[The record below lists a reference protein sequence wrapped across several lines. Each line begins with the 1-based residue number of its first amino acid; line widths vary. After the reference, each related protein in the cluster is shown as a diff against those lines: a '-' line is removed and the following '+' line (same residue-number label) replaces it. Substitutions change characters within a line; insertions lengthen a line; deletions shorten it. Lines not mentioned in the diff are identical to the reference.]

1 MRSKAGL
8 YVFLAA
14 LALRLG
20 LLFGAPSIPEAYE
33 RFDAKAYEAVAV
45 NLMQGNGFIEA
56 PGRPTDGRPPVY
68 PLFLAAVYSVTG
80 HSEFAVRLLQCF
92 IDSGSA
98 VLLMTI
104 TGLIFPPSAALAAGL
119 LAAAYP
125 PFILYSNVRLTEC
138 LFMFLFLWE
147 CLLLTRAF
155 KEGDNRKF
163 ALAGILHGVAVLVRA
178 PTLLFPLFLLPVM
191 LFRRFR
197 GLLKG
202 FVLYAAISTAL
213 ISVWTVRN
221 YYAHGG
227 FLAVNTGSGW
237 LMWYAIQ
244 DDAWDGDRIREL
256 SPLREYP
263 ELAELPRHEME
274 SIVGRKV
281 MKYALTNPFDYSLKL
296 ARNFWRLWTLPIG
309 KVMISDISP
318 LYGALY
324 QSAHY
329 LLLAAAVCGFFMITR
344 SNIVPLL
351 PALLYLA
358 YVSLMHSVILG
369 TPRYRLPYDHF
380 MLMFCAAGLVL
391 LHGAAGKI
399 KGASR

>member
-1 MRSKAGL
+1 MNARAGL

-33 RFDAKAYEAVAV
+33 RFDARAYEAVAV
-45 NLMQGNGFIEA
+45 NLMRGNGFIEA

-98 VLLMTI
+98 VLLMTL
-104 TGLIFPPSAALAAGL
+104 TGLIFPPAAALGAGL

-155 KEGDNRKF
+155 REGDNRRF
-163 ALAGILHGVAVLVRA
+163 ALAGILHGLAVLVRA
-178 PTLLFPLFLLPVM
+178 PTLLFPLFLLPVV
-191 LFRRFR
+191 LLKRFR

-202 FVLYAAISTAL
+202 FVLYAAIGAAL
-213 ISVWTVRN
+213 VSVWTVRN

-263 ELAELPRHEME
+263 ELAGLPRHEME

-281 MKYALTNPFDYSLKL
+281 MKYALTHPVDYSLKL
-296 ARNFWRLWTLPIG
+296 ARNFRRLWTLPIG

-324 QSAHY
+324 QAAHY
-329 LLLAAAVCGFFMITR
+329 LLLAAALCGSFMVTR

-380 MLMFCAAGLVL
+380 LLMFCAAGLVFL
-391 LHGAAGKI
+391 RGAAVKL
-399 KGASR
+399 KGDSR